1 MCRTLTLWDTKLRF
15 CEGKVFRQSITKSKK
30 WKCVDNLT
38 PNNSGYNRIELRNKE
53 GKRKMFQ
60 LHRIVYKAY
69 HPSWDIMDSSMNN
82 CIDHIDGNKQNN
94 HIDNL
99 RVVTQQE
106 NNFNRKTAK
115 GYYFHKARNKWM
127 ARIGID
133 GKNIH
138 LGYYDTEAEARQ
150 AYLKAKAKLHIIKDR
165 TTNIYQDISFALTQK
180 PLL

>member
-38 PNNSGYNRIELRNKE
+38 PNNIGYIRIGLTNKE

-94 HIDNL
+94 NIENL
-99 RVVTQQE
+99 RVVTNQE
-106 NNFNRKTAK
+106 NQFNTKAK
-115 GYYFHKARNKWM
+115 GYYFNKRRNKWM
-127 ARIGID
+127 AYIMVD
-133 GKNIH
+133 GKLIN

-150 AYLKAKAKLHIIKDR
+150 AYLTAKAKLHIIKDR
-165 TTNIYQDISFALTQK
+165 TNCISLNISSASTQK
-180 PLL
+180 QLL